1 MCHGG
6 SRLFQ
11 RLPLFLR
18 ETADFIKGDKL
29 LMKTGLTLE
38 EAQAAILLGQ
48 APLGTEVLPLNLALG
63 RTLAVDIT
71 APLDQPPFDRSP
83 LDGYALR
90 SADLA
95 GVDRDHPAVL
105 EVVDTLYA
113 GDNAKIPVK
122 PGQAVRIM
130 TGAMLPPGCDCVVPQ
145 EQTDRGAPV
154 KVFVSLKPRQNYIYQ
169 GEDYRKG
176 SLLLKKGTRL
186 DAAALGVLSS
196 AGLTEAEVYRR
207 PKVGLL
213 TTGDEV
219 VSSGTPL
226 PAGKIYGSNQML
238 LAARLTELGFESESA
253 HQSDDPASVAEA
265 MKELLKS
272 CDMLITTGGV
282 SVGDKDIFHQALPL
296 LGAEQVFWRV
306 DLKPGTPAM
315 YSTYRGK
322 PILSLSGNPFAAFT
336 TFELLARPLLAALSG
351 EGGPR
356 WGEGVLDTPFPKASP
371 KRRFIRGRYEAG
383 HITLPEGH
391 SSGLLAS
398 LVGCNCLAELPAG
411 SPPAEAGQKVRIL
424 LL

>member
-1 MCHGG
+1 M
-6 SRLFQ
+6 
-11 RLPLFLR
+11 
-18 ETADFIKGDKL
+18 I
-29 LMKTGLTLE
+29 TGVSLE
-38 EAQAAILLGQ
+38 EAVARMTSPLS
-48 APLGTEVLPLNLALG
+48 PLGTESLPLEAALG
-63 RTLAVDIT
+63 RTLAADIT
-71 APLDQPPFDRSP
+71 APLDHPPFDRSP

-95 GVDRDHPAVL
+95 GATRDHPAVL
-105 EVVDTLYA
+105 EVVDTVYA
-113 GDNAKIPVK
+113 GDQARIPVK

-145 EQTDRGAPV
+145 EDTNRGNPV
-154 KVFVSLKPRQNYIYQ
+154 SVFASLKPFQNYVYQ

-176 SLLLKKGTRL
+176 TLLLGKGTRL
-186 DAAALGVLSS
+186 DAAALGVLAS
-196 AGLTEAEVYRR
+196 AGLTEAEVCRR
-207 PKVGLL
+207 PRVGLL

-219 VSSGTPL
+219 VSPGTPL

-238 LAARLTELGFESESA
+238 LAARLAELGFERETA
-253 HQSDDPASVAEA
+253 HRGDDPSAVAET
-265 MKELLKS
+265 MKELLET
-272 CDMLITTGGV
+272 CDVLITTGGV

-296 LGAEQVFWRV
+296 LRAEQVFWRV

-315 YSTYRGK
+315 YSVWQDK

-351 EGGPR
+351 EEGPR

-371 KRRFIRGRYEAG
+371 RRRFIRGRYENG

-391 SSGLLAS
+391 SSGMLAS
-398 LVGCNCLAELPAG
+398 LVGCNCLAELSAG
-411 SPPAEAGQKVRIL
+411 SPPAEAGTRVRIL